1 VSPVR
6 AALLDLYDT
15 LAWTEWP
22 RLRELLS
29 ERTGLAPRTL
39 MNAFSKTRPRRA
51 IGEFGSVEGDLR
63 AVLEA
68 AGAEVTDELVNDL
81 ARLEREEL
89 ERGVHLW
96 DDALP
101 TIGELR
107 ERGLR
112 VAVVSNC
119 DHSTRPI
126 VNRIGI
132 TAAVD
137 AVILSFE
144 VGVAKPNPGIYLA
157 ALDALGGLRPEDAVF
172 VDDQARYC
180 DAAAALGIGTV
191 LILREEASPGEGVS
205 DPGDHRVIRDL
216 RALMDLVE
224 LV

>member
-6 AALLDLYDT
+6 GVLVDLYDT

-39 MNAFSKTRPRRA
+39 MNAFGRTRPRRA

-81 ARLEREEL
+81 ARLEREML
-89 ERGVHLW
+89 EGGIHLW

-107 ERGLR
+107 DRGLR

-126 VNRIGI
+126 VDRIGL

-144 VGVAKPNPGIYLA
+144 VGAAKPDPRIYLA
-157 ALDALGGLRPEDAVF
+157 ALEALGGVEPGDAVF

-180 DAAAALGIGTV
+180 DAAAALGMETV

-205 DPGDHRVIRDL
+205 EPGDHRVIEDL
-216 RALMDLVE
+216 QTLLDLV
-224 LV
+224 

>member
-1 VSPVR
+1 MSPVR
-6 AALLDLYDT
+6 GVLLDLYDT

-29 ERTGLAPRTL
+29 ERTALAPRTL
-39 MNAFSKTRPRRA
+39 MNAFGRTRPRRA

-68 AGAEVTDELVNDL
+68 AGAEVTDGLVNDL
-81 ARLEREEL
+81 ARLEAEVL

-96 DDALP
+96 EDVLP
-101 TIGELR
+101 TIAELR

-126 VNRIGI
+126 VDRIGL
-132 TAAVD
+132 ADAVD

-144 VGVAKPNPGIYLA
+144 VGVAKPEPGIYLA
-157 ALDALGGLRPEDAVF
+157 ALEALGGVGPGEAVF

-180 DAAAALGIGTV
+180 DAAAALGMGTV
-191 LILREEASPGEGVS
+191 LILREDASPGEGVS
-205 DPGDHRVIRDL
+205 EPGGHRVIRDL
-216 RALMDLVE
+216 RAVLDLV
-224 LV
+224 

>member
-6 AALLDLYDT
+6 GVLLDLYDT

-63 AVLEA
+63 AVLET
-68 AGAEVTDELVNDL
+68 AGAEVTDELVNEL
-81 ARLEREEL
+81 ARLEGKEL

-96 DDALP
+96 EDALP

-107 ERGLR
+107 ERALR
-112 VAVVSNC
+112 VAVISNC

-126 VNRIGI
+126 VDRIGI

-157 ALDALGGLRPEDAVF
+157 ALEALGGVEPQDALF

-180 DAAAALGIGTV
+180 DAAAALGIGT
-191 LILREEASPGEGVS
+191 LLMIRDEGAPAEGVS
-205 DPGDHRVIRDL
+205 EPGDHRVIGDLRDL
-216 RALMDLVE
+216 LDLV
-224 LV
+224 